1 MKVQAKSKYI
11 RISPRKVRLV
21 IDLVRGMKAEKAL
34 SMLKFTKKAAASEV
48 AKTIKSAIANAEH
61 NFNLKKKDLVISE
74 IKADEGPTLKRFQ
87 PRARGVAY
95 EIKKRTSHIFVSLEV
110 QNEPKVSGNLSKAK
124 IITRKKEKN
133 GSES

>member
-21 IDLVRGMKAEKAL
+21 VDLVRGKKAEEAL
-34 SMLKFTKKAAASEV
+34 SILKFTKKAAASEV

-61 NFNLKKKDLVISE
+61 NFNLRKKDLIISE
-74 IKADEGPTLKRFQ
+74 IKADEGPMLKRFQ
-87 PRARGVAY
+87 PRAKGVAY
-95 EIKKRTSHIFVSLEV
+95 EIKKRTSHISVSLET
-110 QNEPKVSGNLSKAK
+110 QEAPKASSDLAKAK
-124 IITRKKEKN
+124 ITRKKEKN